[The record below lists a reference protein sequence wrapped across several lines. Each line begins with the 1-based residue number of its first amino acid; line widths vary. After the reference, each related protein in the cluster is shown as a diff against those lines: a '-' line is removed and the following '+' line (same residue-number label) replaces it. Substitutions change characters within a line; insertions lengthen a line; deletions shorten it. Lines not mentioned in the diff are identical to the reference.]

1 MLVLGIE
8 SSCDETAVAVVR
20 NGVEILSSVV
30 ATQVDVHKLYGGVVP
45 EIASRKHIEAIS
57 AVTAEALNKAGVTLN
72 DIDGI
77 AVTQGPGLA
86 GALLVGFCFAKALAF
101 AQKLP
106 VVGVNHLTAH
116 LNAIFLAD
124 KNPAFPF
131 VALLASGGHTAIYH
145 VSDYTKCRLLGQ
157 TRDDAAGEAFD
168 KVAKL
173 LNLGYPGGVAIDK
186 LAKTGDPKAIKFPRI
201 YLKKDEFDFSF
212 SGLKSAVMRYVRD
225 LEIAGAAPNL
235 PDLAA
240 GFQDAVVDVLVKK
253 LLNAAQTLECP
264 RIVTG
269 GGVAA
274 NSRLRNVLAACAA
287 RQKLTLYM
295 PPLSLCGDN
304 AAMVAAA
311 GYRQLLWGE
320 NLLDLHS
327 DVYARVTDTSGILRA
342 Q

>member
-8 SSCDETAVAVVR
+8 TSCDETAAALVR
-20 NGVEILSSVV
+20 DGVEILSSVV

-45 EIASRKHIEAIS
+45 EIASRQHLEAIS
-57 AVTAEALNKAGVTLN
+57 AVVAEAFNKAGKTIA

-101 AQKLP
+101 ARKLP
-106 VVGVNHLTAH
+106 IVGVNHLTAH

-124 KNPAFPF
+124 KNPLFPF

-145 VSDYTKCRLLGQ
+145 VSAYTQSRLLGQ

-168 KVAKL
+168 KVAKM
-173 LNLGYPGGVAIDK
+173 LNLGYPGGVVIDR
-186 LAKTGDPKAIKFPRI
+186 LAQAGDPAVIKFPRI
-201 YLKKDEFDFSF
+201 YLKKDAFDFSF
-212 SGLKSAVMRYVRD
+212 SGLKSAVLRFMQEQQSLGVR
-225 LEIAGAAPNL
+225 PNVH
-235 PDLAA
+235 DLAA
-240 GFQDAVVDVLVKK
+240 GFQDAVVDVLVQKA
-253 LLNAAQTLECP
+253 LNAAKVMQCT

-274 NSRLRNVLAACAA
+274 NSRLRKVLAAKAA
-287 RQKLTLYM
+287 RQGLGLYM
-295 PPLSLCGDN
+295 PPISLCGDN
-304 AAMVAAA
+304 AAMVASA
-311 GYRQLLWGE
+311 GYRQLLTGE

-327 DVYARVTDTSGILRA
+327 DVYARVKFK
-342 Q
+342 

>member
-8 SSCDETAVAVVR
+8 SSCDETAAAVVR
-20 NGVEILSSVV
+20 DGVEIVSSVV

-45 EIASRKHIEAIS
+45 EIASRKHIEAVS
-57 AVTAEALNKAGVTLN
+57 AVVTDALDKAGITLN
-72 DIDGI
+72 DIDGV

-101 AQKLP
+101 AKKLP
-106 VVGVNHLTAH
+106 IVGVNHLTAH
-116 LNAIFLAD
+116 LNAIFLAN
-124 KNPAFPF
+124 KQPAFPF

-145 VSDYTKCRLLGQ
+145 VTDYTRCRLLGQ

-173 LNLGYPGGVAIDK
+173 LNLGYPGGVVIDR
-186 LAKTGDPKAIKFPRI
+186 LAQDGDPQAIKFPRI

-212 SGLKSAVMRYVRD
+212 SGLKSAVMRYVQ
-225 LEIAGAAPNL
+225 EQEAQGVTPNVH
-235 PDLAA
+235 DLAA
-240 GFQDAVVDVLVKK
+240 SFQDAVVDVLVKK
-253 LLNAAQTLECP
+253 LFNAAKVMACP

-274 NSRLRNVLAACAA
+274 NSRLRKVLAAKAA
-287 RQKLTLYM
+287 RQKLELYM

-304 AAMVAAA
+304 AAMVASA
-311 GYRQLLWGE
+311 GYRQLLTGE
-320 NLLDLHS
+320 NLLDLAS
-327 DVYARVTDTSGILRA
+327 DVYARVKRL
-342 Q
+342 